1 MPTKTETHEFEMT
14 LEDGR
19 DVTAIFM
26 YSPYVAATVYD
37 RKGDPGDPEEGP
49 EVDIVSLMDG
59 DGDDILES
67 LDDAA
72 ADELKQR
79 ILEDWDPE

>member
-1 MPTKTETHEFEMT
+1 MNTEIYEHELT

-19 DVTAIFM
+19 DVTVGFT
-26 YSPYVAATVYD
+26 YSPYVAATMYD
-37 RKGDPGDPEEGP
+37 RNGDPGDPEEGP
-49 EVDIVSLMDG
+49 EVNIVFLMDG